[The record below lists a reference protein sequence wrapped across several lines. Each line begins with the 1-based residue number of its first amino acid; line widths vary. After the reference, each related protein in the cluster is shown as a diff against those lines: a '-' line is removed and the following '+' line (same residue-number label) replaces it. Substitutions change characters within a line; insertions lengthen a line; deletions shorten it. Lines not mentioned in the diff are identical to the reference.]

1 MLAGLH
7 DEAARALFVDARHFN
22 EIVRGEFA
30 KIVKRLD
37 AVAHKLAGEIVVH
50 ALKAQQRLVGLA
62 QILFTGDGV
71 GEKLVAGALAKLV
84 DRFTA
89 IRAAV
94 SRSKA
99 SIA

>member
-84 DRFTA
+84 DRFTVEA
-89 IRAAV
+89 
-94 SRSKA
+94 
-99 SIA
+99 